1 MPISIRTLTQGDND
15 MTEPLFE
22 KHRPRTYADV
32 VGQDRAVKAIATLR
46 PRGLGGRGYYLSGPS
61 GFGKSSLAYLLAA
74 EIAPDI
80 GTTEVDATQLTPKD
94 VEEWR
99 LSCRSKTFEAPGG
112 RVLLINECHGLRK
125 DTVKMLLNL
134 LDGQTRLPGYAA
146 VIMTTTCEGQLQL
159 FEGNVDAH
167 PLMSRCVVLPMATKV
182 EDVALP
188 FAIRLRSIAQSEHL
202 DGRSLVEYLA
212 QVRRNKGNQRMC
224 LNEIESG
231 AMLVS

>member
-1 MPISIRTLTQGDND
+1 

-22 KHRPRTYADV
+22 KWRPRTYSDV
-32 VGQDRAVKAIATLR
+32 VGQPKAIKVIDTLR
-46 PRGLGGRGYYLSGPS
+46 QRGLGGRGYYLSGPS
-61 GFGKSSLAYLLAA
+61 GWGKSSLAYLIAA

-80 GTTEVDATQLTPKD
+80 GTTEVDATQLTPKA
-94 VEEWR
+94 VEDWR
-99 LSCRSKTFEAPGG
+99 SECRSKTFEAPGG

-134 LDGQTRLPGYAA
+134 LDGDTRIPDYSA
-146 VIMTTTCEGQLQL
+146 VILTTTCEGQLQL

-167 PLMSRCVVLPMATKV
+167 PLMSRCQVLPMATKI
-182 EDVALP
+182 EDVVLP
-188 FAIRLRSIAQSEHL
+188 FAIRMKAIAKAEQL
-202 DGRSLVEYLA
+202 DGRGLIDYLA

-231 AMLVS
+231 IMLAS